1 MLKRFLYVSVLIM
14 LMSAPPFIAFGENG
28 SNLNIND
35 NTNINYNQNTN
46 NPNIN
51 NSAVLNQLQQTQ
63 GQAQNQTNVGIVA
76 PSISN
81 VNNSPSVTFVNGTPQ
96 VSVSNAANKAA
107 KTTEDANAAVQAA
120 GTTAAVKVEN
130 NSPSLALANNSPAL
144 VVVNPDIPTQYPDF
158 AMNPPNDLPLMRHHD
173 VHRAWNTAPS
183 LFDMNMEWEYASI
196 GGYHKKVVVD
206 GKEFG
211 KGKGKYDKI
220 KIYISKEDAMKS
232 AGVKPLSNGKGE
244 QTVRYLFA
252 GATHADV
259 EGVSILDCEMAALAK
274 ARELGAN
281 GIIVKVEGFT
291 VASKTSGWNFGAG
304 ASGTVL
310 ERFGSLALGI
320 PINFAFAS
328 ALGDGYAKPFVCF
341 YIVETF

>member
-1 MLKRFLYVSVLIM
+1 MLKRFLYIAVLTV
-14 LMSAPPFIAFGENG
+14 LMFAPASTAFSEDAP
-28 SNLNIND
+28 NLNIND
-35 NTNINYNQNTN
+35 NTNINYNKNIN
-46 NPNIN
+46 NPSIN

-96 VSVSNAANKAA
+96 VNVSNGANKAA
-107 KTTEDANAAVQAA
+107 STGDVNAAMEAA
-120 GTTAAVKVEN
+120 GPNPTVRVEN

-144 VVVNPDIPTQYPDF
+144 VMINPDIPTQFPDF

-183 LFDMNMEWEYASI
+183 LFDMTMEWDYASI

-211 KGKGKYDKI
+211 KGQGKYDKI

-232 AGVKPLSNGKGE
+232 GGKQSANGKGE
-244 QTVRYLFA
+244 QSIRYLFA

-259 EGVSILDCEMAALAK
+259 EGVSILECEMAALAK

-304 ASGTVL
+304 ASGTIL
-310 ERFGSLALGI
+310 ERMGSLALGL
-320 PINFAFAS
+320 PVNFAFAS